1 MYSNELIVKILNY
14 LDNNLYKQISINEL
28 ANRFSYNKDYIMRLF
43 KKEIGCTIIDYINTK
58 KIFNSLSAYKNN
70 TSILRISLEYG
81 YSSLEYY
88 SEIFKKIMKVNPST
102 YRKFIKNDINID
114 INDIYII
121 QDRLVS
127 IEYFIHKC
135 NSYKNN
141 IDTNEIRKVLSIFK

>member
-14 LDNNLYKQISINEL
+14 LDNNLYKQVSINEL

-58 KIFNSLSAYKNN
+58 RIFNSLNSYKSNI
-70 TSILRISLEYG
+70 SILRISLEYG

>member
-58 KIFNSLSAYKNN
+58 RIFNSLNSYKSNI
-70 TSILRISLEYG
+70 SILRISLEYG